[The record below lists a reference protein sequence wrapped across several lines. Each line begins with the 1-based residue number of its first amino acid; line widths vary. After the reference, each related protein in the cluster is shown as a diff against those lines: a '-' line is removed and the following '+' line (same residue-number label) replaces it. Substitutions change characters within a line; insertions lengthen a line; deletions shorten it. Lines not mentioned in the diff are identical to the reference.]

1 MGGALLLSV
10 KRGADKRES
19 NDSEEERKKEED
31 TETLVSP
38 LHGAVGRHGR
48 RRGAC
53 RCAAESRRGGE
64 AKWK

>member
-19 NDSEEERKKEED
+19 NGSEEERKKEED

-38 LHGAVGRHGR
+38 LHARGR
-48 RRGAC
+48 APWAPP
-53 RCAAESRRGGE
+53 RCLPLCG
-64 AKWK
+64 